1 MNDGFF
7 FSPEQKML
15 YICTED
21 NLFLLESSEEDITR
35 YFWAE
40 EKELELLEEV
50 LENWTEERLLE
61 RERVLQGNWL

>member
-21 NLFLLESSEEDITR
+21 NLFLLESSEEDIKK

-50 LENWTEERLLE
+50 LEDWTEERLLE

>member
-21 NLFLLESSEEDITR
+21 NLLLLESSEEDIKK

-40 EKELELLEEV
+40 EKELELLEEA
-50 LENWTEERLLE
+50 LEDWTEERISE